1 MNNSIKRLLP
11 LYKLGW
17 AFFLAWVFC
26 VFYTQV
32 MEGYTGAK
40 LISSHYGGLS
50 IQSFFLG
57 SPVFFSILALSLIIA
72 LEKRFGSPIQN
83 KNLLFFAPLLTSL
96 ASPLLFIQIESP
108 VGTILLF
115 GLGALF
121 TGMGSALIWVMW
133 GEYYAKISQEDV
145 EILAPA
151 SAVVASVILLFVSS
165 MSGWVALLLVSSLPF
180 ISGMCLK
187 MSLRDGEESDTFP
200 EFSGTAERKIFETR
214 RSTAL
219 QNPLAAFKALR
230 RAGFGILLTF
240 FFACILGA
248 FWFSAHNEPGYFQ
261 ITVVVSIVFM
271 GLVSVYSSREPGR
284 MSVVSFF
291 RWMCPLLI
299 LGFVAIILF
308 DGGEGFYLAYAVS
321 LTARFSFCVI
331 TQIFFA
337 HYAASGRTTA
347 VQAYGFG
354 WLFVHI
360 GDLLGIVCMIL
371 LEPLFLAGVLEPYQV
386 SALSIAVL
394 AIATMAILN
403 QKGTFVI
410 KDTIE
415 VSEGGGDSASSEE
428 KSPEAF
434 VVDELEENINAI
446 AEKAQLT
453 PREKEVFDLLSRG
466 RSVPFIRDE
475 LIISRNT
482 VATHVKHIY
491 AKLEVHSRQELID
504 LVHEYRL

>member
-1 MNNSIKRLLP
+1 
-11 LYKLGW
+11 
-17 AFFLAWVFC
+17 
-26 VFYTQV
+26 
-32 MEGYTGAK
+32 
-40 LISSHYGGLS
+40 
-50 IQSFFLG
+50 
-57 SPVFFSILALSLIIA
+57 
-72 LEKRFGSPIQN
+72 
-83 KNLLFFAPLLTSL
+83 
-96 ASPLLFIQIESP
+96 
-108 VGTILLF
+108 
-115 GLGALF
+115 
-121 TGMGSALIWVMW
+121 
-133 GEYYAKISQEDV
+133 
-145 EILAPA
+145 
-151 SAVVASVILLFVSS
+151 
-165 MSGWVALLLVSSLPF
+165 
-180 ISGMCLK
+180 MCLK

-248 FWFSAHNEPGYFQ
+248 FWFSAHNEPGYSRSPWWSALCLWGLFLCTPRANQEECRSSPFQ
-261 ITVVVSIVFM
+261 VDVPSA
-271 GLVSVYSSREPGR
+271 Y
-284 MSVVSFF
+284 
-291 RWMCPLLI
+291 

-410 KDTIE
+410 KDKIE

-491 AKLEVHSRQELID
+491 AKLEVHSVRAHY
-504 LVHEYRL
+504 LVQNTIVRREKAP